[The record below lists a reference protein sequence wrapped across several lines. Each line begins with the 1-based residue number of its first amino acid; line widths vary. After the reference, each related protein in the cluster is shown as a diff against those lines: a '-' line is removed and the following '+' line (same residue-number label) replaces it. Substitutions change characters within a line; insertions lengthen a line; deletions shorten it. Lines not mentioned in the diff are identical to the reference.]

1 MATRWFFS
9 LHFRLIA
16 AFTLVLAL
24 ALTGISLYVGYTSG
38 QDTERLERDI
48 DDARLARM
56 NLLVS
61 ESYTERR
68 GWEGI
73 QQAIEG
79 VSSLYGWRIRVIDQD
94 RIVRADSHL
103 DFGHFG
109 EFGLK
114 DGHSFPILSRG
125 VTVGS
130 VFVTSPEAPEV
141 SPEPSVSLLTT
152 AVNRSLLWTGLA
164 VGAAGILLISLLSRR
179 MLGPVRELSSAARL
193 LGQGDTSQRVSPR
206 GRDEVA
212 ELGRAFNSMA
222 SDLEKAEQQRKILMA
237 DIAHE
242 LRTPL
247 SNVQGYLEAIKDGL
261 LQPDA
266 RTIDTVHEQVIQL
279 ARLVEDLRLL
289 ALAEAG
295 DLPLHRQPGSLVDV
309 LQRSMDGVKPRADAS
324 GVQLLLEAPE
334 ALPPVELD
342 SMRIAQVVGNL
353 LENAISYTPEGGQV
367 TVTASLSDSGL
378 ARVTVADTGIGIPEE
393 DLPSIFER
401 FYRVDPSRTRAT
413 GAAGLGL
420 TIAKGLVEAHGGA
433 IYAESSP
440 GQGSRF
446 TFELP
451 LTSDQSS

>member
-24 ALTGISLYVGYTSG
+24 ALTGISLYVGYTAG

-56 NLLVS
+56 NLLVA
-61 ESYTERR
+61 ESYAKRP

-79 VSSLYGWRIRVIDQD
+79 VSSLYGWRILVMD
-94 RIVRADSHL
+94 RDRKVRADSHL
-103 DFGHFG
+103 DFGFDLDLTLTEEHT
-109 EFGLK
+109 
-114 DGHSFPILSRG
+114 FPILSRG

-130 VFVTSPEAPEV
+130 VLVTSREV
-141 SPEPSVSLLTT
+141 HEETPEPSVSLLTT
-152 AVNRSLLWTGLA
+152 ALNRSLLWTGLA
-164 VGAAGILLISLLSRR
+164 AGAAGILLISLLSRR
-179 MLGPVRELSSAARL
+179 MLAPVRELSSAARL
-193 LGQGDTSQRVSPR
+193 LGRGDTSQRVSAK

-222 SDLEKAEQQRKILMA
+222 SDLERAEGQRKILMA

-261 LQPDA
+261 LQPDS
-266 RTIDTVHEQVIQL
+266 RTVDTVHGQVMHL
-279 ARLVEDLRLL
+279 SRLVEDLRLL

-309 LQRSMDGVKPRADAS
+309 LQRSMDAVKPRADAK
-324 GVQLLLEAPE
+324 GVEVSLEAHGE
-334 ALPPVELD
+334 LPHVEMD

-353 LENAISYTPEGGQV
+353 LENAINYTPQGGAV
-367 TVTASLSDSGL
+367 TVTASLSGPRT
-378 ARVTVADTGIGIPEE
+378 ARVSVSDTGMGIPAD
-393 DLPSIFER
+393 DLDNIFER

-433 IYAESSP
+433 IYAESTL

-446 TFELP
+446 TFDLP
-451 LTSDQSS
+451 LS

>member
-9 LHFRLIA
+9 LHFRLIV
-16 AFTLVLAL
+16 AFALVLSL
-24 ALTGISLYVGYTSG
+24 ALVGIGLYVGYTSG
-38 QDTERLERDI
+38 QETERLERDI

-56 NLLVS
+56 NLLVTR
-61 ESYTERR
+61 SYTERR

-79 VSSLYGWRIRVIDQD
+79 VSYLYGWRIRVMDQD
-94 RIVRADSHL
+94 RNLQADSHL

-109 EFGLK
+109 DLGLK

-130 VFVTSPEAPEV
+130 VLVTSPEAPAV
-141 SPEPSVSLLTT
+141 TPEPSVSLLTT
-152 AVNRSLLWTGLA
+152 AVNRSLLWMGLA
-164 VGAAGILLISLLSRR
+164 AGAAGILLISLLSRR
-179 MLGPVRELSSAARL
+179 MLAPVRELSSAARL
-193 LGQGDTSQRVSPR
+193 LGQGDTSQRVTPK

-222 SDLEKAEQQRKILMA
+222 SDLERAEQQRKVLMA

-247 SNVQGYLEAIKDGL
+247 TNVQGYLEAIKDGL
-261 LQPDA
+261 LQPDG
-266 RTIDTVHEQVIQL
+266 RTIDTVHEQVMQL

-295 DLPLHRQPGSLVDV
+295 DLPLHRQAGSLVDV
-309 LQRSMDGVKPRADAS
+309 LQRSLDGVKPRAEAS
-324 GVQLLLEAPE
+324 GVQLFLEAPE
-334 ALPPVELD
+334 DLPPVEMD

-353 LENAISYTPEGGQV
+353 LENAISYTPQGGQV
-367 TVTASLSDSGL
+367 TVTASLAGANL
-378 ARVTVADTGIGIPEE
+378 ARVSVADTGIGIPEE
-393 DLPSIFER
+393 DLHSIFER

-433 IYAESSP
+433 IYVESTP

-446 TFELP
+446 TFDLP
-451 LTSDQSS
+451 LT

>member
-24 ALTGISLYVGYTSG
+24 ALTGISLYVGYTAG

-56 NLLVS
+56 NLLVA
-61 ESYTERR
+61 ESYAKRP

-79 VSSLYGWRIRVIDQD
+79 VSSLYGWRILVMD
-94 RIVRADSHL
+94 RDRKVRADSHL
-103 DFGHFG
+103 DFGFDLDLTLTEEHT
-109 EFGLK
+109 
-114 DGHSFPILSRG
+114 FPILSRG

-130 VFVTSPEAPEV
+130 VLVTSREV
-141 SPEPSVSLLTT
+141 HEETPEPSVSLLTT
-152 AVNRSLLWTGLA
+152 ALNRSLLWTGLA
-164 VGAAGILLISLLSRR
+164 AGAAGILLISLLSRR
-179 MLGPVRELSSAARL
+179 MLAPVRELSSAARL
-193 LGQGDTSQRVSPR
+193 LGRGDTSQRVSAK

-222 SDLEKAEQQRKILMA
+222 SDLERAEEQRKILMA

-261 LQPDA
+261 LQPDS
-266 RTIDTVHEQVIQL
+266 RTVDTVHGQVMHL
-279 ARLVEDLRLL
+279 SRLVEDLRLL

-309 LQRSMDGVKPRADAS
+309 LQRSMDAVKPRADAK
-324 GVQLLLEAPE
+324 GVELSLEAHGE
-334 ALPPVELD
+334 LPHVEMD

-353 LENAISYTPEGGQV
+353 LENAINYTPDGGAV
-367 TVTASLSDSGL
+367 TVTASLSGART
-378 ARVTVADTGIGIPEE
+378 ARVSVSDTGTGIPAD
-393 DLPSIFER
+393 DLDNIFER

-433 IYAESSP
+433 IYAESTL

-446 TFELP
+446 TFDLP
-451 LTSDQSS
+451 LS

>member
-1 MATRWFFS
+1 MSTRWFFS

-16 AFTLVLAL
+16 TFTLVLAL

-38 QDTERLERDI
+38 QDTERLGRDI

-61 ESYTERR
+61 ESYTQRR

-73 QQAIEG
+73 QQTIEG
-79 VSSLYGWRIRVIDQD
+79 ASFLYGWRIRVVDQD

-103 DFGHFG
+103 DLGHFG
-109 EFGLK
+109 ELWLQ
-114 DGHSFPILSRG
+114 DVHSFPILSRG

-141 SPEPSVSLLTT
+141 TPEPSVSLLTT
-152 AVNRSLLWTGLA
+152 ALNRSLLWTGLA
-164 VGAAGILLISLLSRR
+164 AGAAGILLISLLSRR
-179 MLGPVRELSSAARL
+179 VLAPVRELSSAARL
-193 LGQGDTSQRVSPR
+193 LGQGDTSQRVSPK

-222 SDLEKAEQQRKILMA
+222 SDLEKADQQRKILMA

-247 SNVQGYLEAIKDGL
+247 SNVQGYLEAIRDGL
-261 LQPDA
+261 LQPDG
-266 RTIDTVHEQVIQL
+266 RTIDTVHEQVMQL
-279 ARLVEDLRLL
+279 GRLVEDLRLL

-309 LQRSMDGVKPRADAS
+309 LRRSMDGVKPRADAR
-324 GVQLLLEAPE
+324 GVKLLLEASE
-334 ALPPVELD
+334 NLPPVEMD

-353 LENAISYTPEGGQV
+353 LENAISYTPQGGRV
-367 TVTASLSDSGL
+367 TVIASLSEANL
-378 ARVTVADTGIGIPEE
+378 ARVSVADTGIGIPEE
-393 DLPSIFER
+393 DLPNIFDR

-433 IYAESSP
+433 IYAESAP
-440 GQGSRF
+440 GEGSRF
-446 TFELP
+446 TFDLP
-451 LTSDQSS
+451 LT

>member
-9 LHFRLIA
+9 LHFRLIV
-16 AFTLVLAL
+16 AFALVLAL
-24 ALTGISLYVGYTSG
+24 ALTSISLYVGYTSG

-48 DDARLARM
+48 DDARLAKM
-56 NLLVS
+56 NLLVTK
-61 ESYTERR
+61 SYTERR

-73 QQAIEG
+73 QQAVEG
-79 VSSLYGWRIRVIDQD
+79 VSSLYGWRVLVMDQD
-94 RIVRADSHL
+94 RKIRADSHL
-103 DFGHFG
+103 DFGQFG
-109 EFGLK
+109 DLALNG
-114 DGHSFPILSRG
+114 GRTFPILSRG

-130 VFVTSPEAPEV
+130 VLVASREAPEET
-141 SPEPSVSLLTT
+141 PEPSVSLLTT

-164 VGAAGILLISLLSRR
+164 AGIAGILLISLMSSR
-179 MLGPVRELSSAARL
+179 MLAPVRDISSAARL
-193 LGQGDTSQRVSPR
+193 LGQGETSQRVSPK

-222 SDLEKAEQQRKILMA
+222 SDLERADQQRKSLMA

-261 LQPDA
+261 LQPDG
-266 RTIDTVHEQVIQL
+266 RTIDTVHEQVMQL
-279 ARLVEDLRLL
+279 SRLVEDLRLL

-309 LQRSMDGVKPRADAS
+309 LQGSLDGVKPRADAK
-324 GVQLLLEAPE
+324 GVELSLEAPGV
-334 ALPPVELD
+334 LPPVEMD

-353 LENAISYTPEGGQV
+353 LENAISYTPQGGRV
-367 TVTASLSDSGL
+367 TVTASLSGVNL
-378 ARVTVADTGIGIPEE
+378 ARVAVSDTGIGIPED
-393 DLPSIFER
+393 DLPNIFER
-401 FYRVDPSRTRAT
+401 FYRVDPSRNRAT

-420 TIAKGLVEAHGGA
+420 SIAKGLVEAHGGTM
-433 IYAESSP
+433 YAESFP

-451 LTSDQSS
+451 LT

>member
-1 MATRWFFS
+1 
-9 LHFRLIA
+9 
-16 AFTLVLAL
+16 
-24 ALTGISLYVGYTSG
+24 
-38 QDTERLERDI
+38 
-48 DDARLARM
+48 M

-61 ESYTERR
+61 KSYTERR

-79 VSSLYGWRIRVIDQD
+79 VSSLYGWRIRVMDQD
-94 RIVRADSHL
+94 RNIRADSDLGFGQYGQLALL
-103 DFGHFG
+103 DGRT
-109 EFGLK
+109 
-114 DGHSFPILSRG
+114 FPILSRG

-130 VFVTSPEAPEV
+130 VMVTSQEAPEET
-141 SPEPSVSLLTT
+141 PEPSVSVFTT
-152 AVNRSLLWTGLA
+152 ALNRSLLWTGLA
-164 VGAAGILLISLLSRR
+164 AGTAGILLISLLSRR
-179 MLGPVRELSSAARL
+179 MLAPVRELSAAARL
-193 LGQGDTSQRVSPR
+193 LGQGDTSQRVSPK
-206 GRDEVA
+206 GGDEVA

-222 SDLEKAEQQRKILMA
+222 SDLERAEQQRKMLMA

-261 LQPDA
+261 LQPDG
-266 RTIDTVHEQVIQL
+266 RTIDTVHEQVMQL

-309 LQRSMDGVKPRADAS
+309 LQRSIDAVKPRADAS
-324 GVQLLLEAPE
+324 GVQLFLEAQE
-334 ALPPVELD
+334 GLPPVEMD

-353 LENAISYTPEGGQV
+353 LENAISYTPRGGQV
-367 TVTASLSDSGL
+367 AVTASLSEANL
-378 ARVTVADTGIGIPEE
+378 ARVSVADTGIGIPGE
-393 DLPSIFER
+393 DLPNIFDR

-420 TIAKGLVEAHGGA
+420 TIARGLVEAHGGA
-433 IYAESSP
+433 IYAESVP

-451 LTSDQSS
+451 LN

>member
-24 ALTGISLYVGYTSG
+24 ALTGISLYVGYTAG

-56 NLLVS
+56 NLLVA
-61 ESYTERR
+61 ESYAKRP

-79 VSSLYGWRIRVIDQD
+79 VSSLYGWRILVMD
-94 RIVRADSHL
+94 RDRKVRADSHL
-103 DFGHFG
+103 DFGFDLDLTLT
-109 EFGLK
+109 EERT
-114 DGHSFPILSRG
+114 FPILSRG

-130 VFVTSPEAPEV
+130 VLVTSREV
-141 SPEPSVSLLTT
+141 HEETPEPSVSLLTT
-152 AVNRSLLWTGLA
+152 ALNRSLLWTGLA
-164 VGAAGILLISLLSRR
+164 AGAAGILLISLLSRR
-179 MLGPVRELSSAARL
+179 MLAPVRELSSAARL
-193 LGQGDTSQRVSPR
+193 LGQGDTSQRVSAK

-222 SDLEKAEQQRKILMA
+222 SDLERAEEQRKILMA

-261 LQPDA
+261 LQPDS
-266 RTIDTVHEQVIQL
+266 RTVDTVHGQVMHL
-279 ARLVEDLRLL
+279 SRLVEDLRLL

-309 LQRSMDGVKPRADAS
+309 LQRSMDAVKPRADAK
-324 GVQLLLEAPE
+324 GVELSLEARGE
-334 ALPPVELD
+334 LPQVEMD

-353 LENAISYTPEGGQV
+353 LENAINYTPQGGAV
-367 TVTASLSDSGL
+367 TVTASLSGART
-378 ARVTVADTGIGIPEE
+378 ARVSVSDTGMGIPAD
-393 DLPSIFER
+393 DLDNIFER

-433 IYAESSP
+433 IYAGSTL

-446 TFELP
+446 TFDLP
-451 LTSDQSS
+451 LS

>member
-16 AFTLVLAL
+16 AFALVLAL

-48 DDARLARM
+48 DDARLAKM
-56 NLLVS
+56 NLLVTK
-61 ESYTERR
+61 SYTERR

-73 QQAIEG
+73 QQAVEG
-79 VSSLYGWRIRVIDQD
+79 VSSLYGWRVLVMDQD
-94 RIVRADSHL
+94 RKIRADSHL
-103 DFGHFG
+103 DFGQFG
-109 EFGLK
+109 DLAPNG
-114 DGHSFPILSRG
+114 GRTFPILIRG

-130 VFVTSPEAPEV
+130 VLVATREAPEET
-141 SPEPSVSLLTT
+141 PEPSVSLLTT
-152 AVNRSLLWTGLA
+152 ALNRSLLWTGLA
-164 VGAAGILLISLLSRR
+164 AGIAGILLISLMSRR
-179 MLGPVRELSSAARL
+179 MLAPVRDLSSAARL
-193 LGQGDTSQRVSPR
+193 LGQGDTSQRVSPK

-222 SDLEKAEQQRKILMA
+222 SDLERADQQRKSLMA

-261 LQPDA
+261 LQPDG
-266 RTIDTVHEQVIQL
+266 RTIDTVHEQVMQL
-279 ARLVEDLRLL
+279 SRLVEDLRLL

-295 DLPLHRQPGSLVDV
+295 DLPLHRQPGSLVEV
-309 LQRSMDGVKPRADAS
+309 LQRSLDGVKPRADARS
-324 GVQLLLEAPE
+324 VELSLEA
-334 ALPPVELD
+334 ATGLPPVEMD

-353 LENAISYTPEGGQV
+353 LENAISYTPQGGRV
-367 TVTASLSDSGL
+367 TVTASLSGADL
-378 ARVTVADTGIGIPEE
+378 ARVAVSDTGIGIPDE
-393 DLPSIFER
+393 DLPNIFER

-420 TIAKGLVEAHGGA
+420 SIAKGLVEAHGGA
-433 IYAESSP
+433 IYVESFP

-451 LTSDQSS
+451 LT

>member
-24 ALTGISLYVGYTSG
+24 ALTGISLYVGYTAG

-56 NLLVS
+56 NLLVA
-61 ESYTERR
+61 ESYAKRP

-79 VSSLYGWRIRVIDQD
+79 VSSLYGWRILVMD
-94 RIVRADSHL
+94 RDRKVRADSHL
-103 DFGHFG
+103 DFGFDLDLTLTEEHT
-109 EFGLK
+109 
-114 DGHSFPILSRG
+114 FPILSRG

-130 VFVTSPEAPEV
+130 VLVTSREV
-141 SPEPSVSLLTT
+141 HEETPEPSVSLLTT
-152 AVNRSLLWTGLA
+152 ALNRSLLWTGLA
-164 VGAAGILLISLLSRR
+164 AGAAGILLISLLSRR
-179 MLGPVRELSSAARL
+179 MLAPVRELSSAARL
-193 LGQGDTSQRVSPR
+193 LGRGDTSQRVSAK

-222 SDLEKAEQQRKILMA
+222 SDLERAEGQRKILMA

-261 LQPDA
+261 LQPDS
-266 RTIDTVHEQVIQL
+266 RTVDTVHGQVMHL
-279 ARLVEDLRLL
+279 SRLVEDLRLL

-309 LQRSMDGVKPRADAS
+309 LQRSMDAVKPRADAK
-324 GVQLLLEAPE
+324 GVEVSLEAHGE
-334 ALPPVELD
+334 LPHVEMD

-353 LENAISYTPEGGQV
+353 LENAINYTPQGGAV
-367 TVTASLSDSGL
+367 TVTASLSGART
-378 ARVTVADTGIGIPEE
+378 ARVSVSDTGMGIPAD
-393 DLPSIFER
+393 DLDNIFER

-433 IYAESSP
+433 IYAESTL

-446 TFELP
+446 TFDLP
-451 LTSDQSS
+451 LS

>member
-24 ALTGISLYVGYTSG
+24 ALTGISLYIGYTAG

-56 NLLVS
+56 NLLVA
-61 ESYTERR
+61 ESYAKRP

-79 VSSLYGWRIRVIDQD
+79 VSSLYGWRILVMD
-94 RIVRADSHL
+94 RDRKVRADSHL
-103 DFGHFG
+103 DFGFDLDLTLTEEHT
-109 EFGLK
+109 
-114 DGHSFPILSRG
+114 FPILSRG

-130 VFVTSPEAPEV
+130 VLVTSREV
-141 SPEPSVSLLTT
+141 HEETPEPSVSLLTT
-152 AVNRSLLWTGLA
+152 ALNRSLLWTGLA
-164 VGAAGILLISLLSRR
+164 AGAAGILLISLLSRR
-179 MLGPVRELSSAARL
+179 MLAPVRELSSAARL
-193 LGQGDTSQRVSPR
+193 LGRGDTSQRVSAK

-222 SDLEKAEQQRKILMA
+222 SDLERAEEQRKILMA

-261 LQPDA
+261 LQPDS
-266 RTIDTVHEQVIQL
+266 RTVDTVHGQVMHL
-279 ARLVEDLRLL
+279 SRLVEDLRLL

-309 LQRSMDGVKPRADAS
+309 LQRSMDAVKPRADAK
-324 GVQLLLEAPE
+324 GVEVSLEAHGE
-334 ALPPVELD
+334 LPHVEMD
-342 SMRIAQVVGNL
+342 SMRIAQVMGNL
-353 LENAISYTPEGGQV
+353 LENAINYTPQGGAV
-367 TVTASLSDSGL
+367 TVTASLSGART
-378 ARVTVADTGIGIPEE
+378 ARVSVSDTGMGIPAD
-393 DLPSIFER
+393 DLDNIFER

-433 IYAESSP
+433 IYAESSL

-446 TFELP
+446 TFDLP
-451 LTSDQSS
+451 LS

>member
-1 MATRWFFS
+1 MSTRWFFS

-56 NLLVS
+56 NLLVTR
-61 ESYTERR
+61 SYTERS

-79 VSSLYGWRIRVIDQD
+79 VSSLYGWRIRVIDQN

-103 DFGHFG
+103 DFGHHG
-109 EFGLK
+109 ELWLN

-141 SPEPSVSLLTT
+141 TPEPSVSLLTT
-152 AVNRSLLWTGLA
+152 ALNRSLLWTGLA
-164 VGAAGILLISLLSRR
+164 AGAAGILLISLLSRR
-179 MLGPVRELSSAARL
+179 MLAPVRELSSAARL
-193 LGQGDTSQRVSPR
+193 LGQGDTSQRVSPK

-222 SDLEKAEQQRKILMA
+222 SDLEKAEQQRKVLMA

-247 SNVQGYLEAIKDGL
+247 TNVQGYLEAIKDGL
-261 LQPDA
+261 LQPDG
-266 RTIDTVHEQVIQL
+266 RTIDTVHDQVMQL
-279 ARLVEDLRLL
+279 GRLVEDLRLL

-309 LQRSMDGVKPRADAS
+309 LRRSLDGVKPRADAS
-324 GVQLLLEAPE
+324 GVELSLEAPGD
-334 ALPPVELD
+334 LPPVEMD

-353 LENAISYTPEGGQV
+353 LENAINYTPEGGQV
-367 TVTASLSDSGL
+367 TVTAALSETGL
-378 ARVTVADTGIGIPEE
+378 ARVSVADTGIGIPEE
-393 DLPSIFER
+393 DLPNIFDR
-401 FYRVDPSRTRAT
+401 FYRVDPSRTRST
-413 GAAGLGL
+413 GATGLGL

-433 IYAESSP
+433 IYAESAP

-446 TFELP
+446 TFDLP
-451 LTSDQSS
+451 LT